1 MKTVLLSFFLTLV
14 ALTFFLVP
22 NNSAYAHGGARSPAN
37 QHNKSVLKI
46 HSSQQAAQLVKN
58 RFGGK
63 VLKVNKQKVNGHS
76 GYRVKLLKNNGHV
89 VSVLVDAQS
98 GRIVGR

>member
-1 MKTVLLSFFLTLV
+1 VKIFSFIFIGLTL
-14 ALTFFLVP
+14 TFAAIT
-22 NNSAYAHGGARSPAN
+22 NANAQGIARSPAN
-37 QHNKSVLKI
+37 QTVKLKV

-63 VLKVNKQKVNGHS
+63 VLKVSKQKVNGHS
-76 GYRVKLLKNNGHV
+76 GYKVKLLKKSGHV

-98 GRIVGR
+98 GRIIGG